1 MATLPADFPEP
12 ITPSAQ
18 DSRLARDSVRQLS
31 KVRPAA
37 RAGGVRLRIAS
48 AKGSEQA
55 VTIPRSAFRLL
66 TSILTEMAAGN
77 AVRLIPTQAEMTT
90 QQAADLLHVSRP
102 FLVDQM
108 EQGRI
113 PFRKVGSHRRVLLAD
128 LLRYKREIDANRLQD
143 LEELSALDQELGLG
157 Y

>member
-12 ITPSAQ
+12 VTPSAE
-18 DSRLARDSVRQLS
+18 DSRLARESVRQLS
-31 KVRPAA
+31 KVRSSA
-37 RAGGVRLRIAS
+37 RAGGVRLRFAS
-48 AKGSEQA
+48 AKDTEQI

-66 TSILTEMAAGN
+66 TSILAEMAAGN
-77 AVRLIPTQAEMTT
+77 AVSLVPTQAELTT

-113 PFRKVGSHRRVLLAD
+113 PFRKVGSHRRVRLAD
-128 LLRYKREIDANRLQD
+128 VLRYKREIDANRLQA